1 MLRVFILCA
10 QNVLTHDEDITDAYC
25 CVTYEG
31 RDEGPGKG
39 ATALTWKS
47 IYKLLAATIS
57 SILLYS
63 FCPPV
68 GL

>member
-31 RDEGPGKG
+31 KDEGPGIRG
-39 ATALTWKS
+39 YS
-47 IYKLLAATIS
+47 IDLEVDL
-57 SILLYS
+57 
-63 FCPPV
+63 
-68 GL
+68 